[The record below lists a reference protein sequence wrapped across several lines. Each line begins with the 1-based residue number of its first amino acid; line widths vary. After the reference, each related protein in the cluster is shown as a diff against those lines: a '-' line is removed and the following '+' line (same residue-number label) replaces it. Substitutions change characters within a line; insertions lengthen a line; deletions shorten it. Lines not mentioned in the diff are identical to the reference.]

1 MVVNI
6 NGGKFRYDEDN
17 IFIIELDSV
26 IVSLKYGYLKK
37 KKIS

>member
-17 IFIIELDSV
+17 IFIIEFDFV
-26 IVSLKYGYLKK
+26 IVSLKYGFLKK
-37 KKIS
+37 NKIS